1 MSKQAKTPHKQK
13 FIAFL
18 ERLDS
23 ELCALGASEL
33 IQKQTY
39 LLAHLAQH
47 KESERLTDSFF
58 SEVVTSSKSI
68 INLVLVVQEEIQKM
82 KY

>member
-1 MSKQAKTPHKQK
+1 MAKAAKTPHKK
-13 FIAFL
+13 RFIDFL

-39 LLAHLAQH
+39 LLAHLAQY
-47 KESERLTDSFF
+47 KEKENLTDSFF
-58 SEVVTSSKSI
+58 SEVVTSSKSV
-68 INLVLVVQEEIQKM
+68 INLLLVVQEELQKL